1 MAQQRDKARLQQ
13 LRHELD
19 EHSYRYHVL
28 DQPVVADAEYDKL
41 FAELLAIEAAHP
53 DWVTPDSPSQ
63 RVGATPRVGGLKPV
77 TRKRPM
83 LSLANIFDAEDA
95 REFDARV
102 KRQLHMPA
110 DAAIAYAVEP
120 KVDGLSL
127 ELTYEDGLLVLAS
140 TRGDGTTGEDVT
152 ANARTM
158 RAIPLRLREKIAG
171 TVEVRGEVYL
181 PKARFLDLN
190 RDREEAG
197 ETTFANPRNAAAGS
211 LRQLDPAVTARRP
224 LEAVFYGLW
233 APGLKAASPKSH
245 PELVETLNRWGF
257 GVLPQRP
264 CLGGDALVEG
274 LTALTE
280 QRHGFKFE
288 VDGAVIKVADH
299 HLQEELGQVSRAP
312 RWAVAYKMPAQQ
324 ATTVVDDIVVQVGRT
339 GALTPV
345 ACLRPV
351 NVGGVQVS
359 RATLHNADE
368 VARKDVRKG
377 DTVLVQRAGD
387 VIPEVVQVVLDKRPD
402 KTRPFK
408 FPKQCPICDTAA
420 VRPVDEV
427 VWRCPNLACPAQ
439 VRERLRHF
447 ASRRAMDIHGL
458 GEKVV
463 AELVEAGLVDTPADV
478 YRLQREQLLALPRR
492 KDKSVDKFLAA
503 IAESKSRPLRNVIFA
518 LGIRHVG
525 EFVAGVLAQYCGSLE
540 RFLALTTEELEQIH
554 GIGPE
559 VGNLLLYFLKQPVNR
574 ALIEDL
580 IEQGVCPPAAP
591 TADAVVDK
599 KLVGKTLVVTGTLV
613 GMSRDEAHAKIVAH
627 GGRAA
632 SSVSKK
638 TDYLVAGE
646 AAGSK
651 LVKAQELG
659 ITILDEEAFLRLLG

>member
-1 MAQQRDKARLQQ
+1 MAQKEKARLQQ

-19 EHSYRYHVL
+19 DHSHRYYVL
-28 DQPVVADAEYDKL
+28 DQPVVADAEYDQM
-41 FAELLAIEAAHP
+41 FQELLALEILHP
-53 DWVTPDSPSQ
+53 DWVTADSPSQ
-63 RVGATPRVGGLKPV
+63 RVGAPPRVGGLKPV
-77 TRKRPM
+77 IRKRPM
-83 LSLANIFDAEDA
+83 LSLANIFDGESA
-95 REFDARV
+95 REFDARI
-102 KRQLHMPA
+102 KRQLHLPTETTL
-110 DAAIAYAVEP
+110 DYAVEP

-152 ANARTM
+152 INARTL

-181 PKARFLDLN
+181 PKARFLELN
-190 RDREEAG
+190 REREEAG
-197 ETTFANPRNAAAGS
+197 DPPFANPRNAAAGS
-211 LRQLDPAVTARRP
+211 LRQLDPAVTAQRP
-224 LEAVFYGLW
+224 LAAVFYALW
-233 APGLKAASPKSH
+233 ASGLKDKAPRSH
-245 PELVETLNRWGF
+245 AEMVETLKLWGLST
-257 GVLPQRP
+257 LPQRP
-264 CLGGDALVEG
+264 CAGADALVATLAE
-274 LTALTE
+274 LTE
-280 QRHGFKFE
+280 ARHGFKFE
-288 VDGAVIKVADH
+288 VDGAVIKVNDH
-299 HLQEELGQVSRAP
+299 RLQEELGQVSRAP

-324 ATTVVDDIVVQVGRT
+324 ATTVVEDIVVQVGRT

-368 VARKDVRKG
+368 VARKDVRTG

-387 VIPEVVQVVLDKRPD
+387 VIPEVVQVVLEKRPA
-402 KTRPFK
+402 KTRAFK

-420 VRPVDEV
+420 VRPEGEA

-463 AELVEAGLVDTPADV
+463 AELVDTGLVNTPADV
-478 YRLQREQLLALPRR
+478 YRLTRAQLLALPRR
-492 KDKSVDKFLAA
+492 KDKSVDNFLAA
-503 IAESKSRPLRNVIFA
+503 VEESKSRPLRHVIFG

-525 EFVAGVLAQYCGSLE
+525 EFVAGVLAQHCGSL
-540 RFLALTTEELEQIH
+540 RAFLDLNAEQLEQMH

-559 VGNLLLYFLKQPVNR
+559 VSSLLLYFLKQPVNR
-574 ALIEDL
+574 TLLEDL
-580 IEQGVCPPAAP
+580 IKLGVAPPAAA
-591 TADAVVDK
+591 TADAVAEK
-599 KLVGKTLVVTGTLV
+599 KLMGKTLVVTGTLSA
-613 GMSRDEAHAKIVAH
+613 MSRDEAHAKIVAH

-659 ITILDEEAFLRLLG
+659 VAVLDEAAFLQLIG